1 MPAAR
6 LSLRAGGRFH
16 GPAAGCAWGGGGGCV
31 VPGGAGA
38 GVGAAGGSGGD
49 GAADRDPGGC
59 CLGWQAGAAGREAR
73 AGLGFAV
80 AVPVAVYLDAAA
92 GQGGEGVIAVRAGQR
107 GGEAGGSRAG
117 PGGGDDGAAGGGE
130 RDLAGVDGLAGAG
143 SLAGGDGD

>member
-6 LSLRAGGRFH
+6 LSLRAGGRFN
-16 GPAAGCAWGGGGGCV
+16 GPAAGCAWGGGDGGRR
-31 VPGGAGA
+31 GG
-38 GVGAAGGSGGD
+38 GVRGGGGGRGGGGAGGSGGE
-49 GAADRDPGGC
+49 GAAARDPGGC

-92 GQGGEGVIAVRAGQR
+92 GQGGEGGIGVRAGQR

-117 PGGGDDGAAGGGE
+117 PGGD
-130 RDLAGVDGLAGAG
+130 
-143 SLAGGDGD
+143 

>member
-16 GPAAGCAWGGGGGCV
+16 GPAAGCAWGCGD
-31 VPGGAGA
+31 

-130 RDLAGVDGLAGAG
+130 RDLAGGDGLGGAGAL
-143 SLAGGDGD
+143 SAGGGGGGGGGWG